1 VTIDQQQMLGLND
14 SFTDIAWA
22 VSNITT
28 WERHR
33 IAVTEHLIGTGNAR
47 DPGSIEIGEWVRR
60 SRLLLQAERIFEV
73 LKLHEDEVR
82 ALDPALARVVN
93 SPATTLA

>member
-1 VTIDQQQMLGLND
+1 VVAEQQTLPLND
-14 SFTDIAWA
+14 SFADIAWA

-33 IAVTEHLIGTGNAR
+33 IAVTEHMVCTGNAR
-47 DPGSIEIGEWVRR
+47 DPGSFEVGEWVRR
-60 SRLLLQAERIFEV
+60 SKLLLQAERIFEV

-82 ALDPALARVVN
+82 ALDPALARAVN
-93 SPATTLA
+93 RPATPLA